1 MMRLIPNSFIH
12 EKHSGSSFQKKRY
25 QVLHDITSLTSDRL
39 KSNLYSVMGSKLS
52 VLQVMLYECGLCP
65 IASEVNLGGLG
76 RPVVEKIK
84 GQ

>member
-1 MMRLIPNSFIH
+1 MKSIHLFLKRSVTTSLI
-12 EKHSGSSFQKKRY
+12 Q
-25 QVLHDITSLTSDRL
+25 LTSDRL

-84 GQ
+84 GP